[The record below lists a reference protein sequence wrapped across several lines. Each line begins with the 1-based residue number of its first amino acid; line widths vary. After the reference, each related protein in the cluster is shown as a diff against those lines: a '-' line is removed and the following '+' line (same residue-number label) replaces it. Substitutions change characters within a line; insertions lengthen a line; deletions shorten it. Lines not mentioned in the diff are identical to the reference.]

1 MSLTKWG
8 SCVPL
13 LSLQCRFPRTPFFDW
28 KYQADKRS
36 SDRDDANVKSKVL
49 YQHILVFSATALTA
63 TTVGLQKEDASLWNR
78 YCESSTQ
85 ASFVYRPT
93 FIRSIIWKHHFNKSR
108 PCKQGC
114 DADSSECGPVWKV
127 LKSSWSQLFGC
138 EFFNSY
144 RWRFGWMS
152 GILLSSPGSIDWCKN
167 SFAHQRDRWAPR
179 LDRESTSVAS
189 AFYMSKMRAH
199 VAADARVT
207 SGALYL

>member
-144 RWRFGWMS
+144 GGGLGGWVEFCFQAK
-152 GILLSSPGSIDWCKN
+152 GQLTDAKKHSPINVIDEL
-167 SFAHQRDRWAPR
+167 RDLIVSPRPLRALFTWAR
-179 LDRESTSVAS
+179 C
-189 AFYMSKMRAH
+189 
-199 VAADARVT
+199 
-207 SGALYL
+207 ALM